1 MDIQTAEELMSG
13 EFGIIFGS
21 TLTIIFLITIVSLWK
36 IFVKAGKPG
45 WAALIPVYNIIV
57 AFKVVKMSL
66 WWLLAIPATY
76 IPFVGAAIGIVYSV
90 IYAIRQAQVF
100 NKSIAFAIGLLLLPF
115 IFLPIL
121 AFGKAEYVGD
131 TKKI

>member
-1 MDIQTAEELMSG
+1 MDIQSAEELMSG

-21 TLTIIFLITIVSLWK
+21 TLTIIFLITIISLWK

-45 WAALIPVYNIIV
+45 WAALIPIYNLIV
-57 AFKVVKMSL
+57 ALKVAKMSL
-66 WWLLAIPATY
+66 WWLLAIPATC
-76 IPFVGAAIGIVYSV
+76 IPFVGGAIGIVYNV

-100 NKSIAFAIGLLLLPF
+100 NKDIAFAIGIILLPF

-121 AFGKAEYVGD
+121 AFGKAVYVGD